1 MTATRT
7 PRGLYAITSD
17 ALCRDA
23 AALTQG
29 VRAAL
34 QGGAVMIQYRDKR
47 ATASQRLSRAEALCA
62 LCHDQGVPFI
72 VNDDIDL
79 ARAIGADGVHLGRSD
94 GTVDAAR
101 QALGAHAIVGISCG
115 PHPERALQAETEG
128 ASYAAI
134 GRLFP
139 SSTKPDAP
147 AAEIDDLRAARAAIG
162 IRLCAI
168 GGITPAHAPAVI
180 AVGAD
185 LLAVVAGVFDAPDV
199 TSAAGAY
206 TAAFQRPTEKTQE
219 P

>member
-17 ALCRDA
+17 ALCRNTVT
-23 AALTQG
+23 LMQG

-34 QGGAVMIQYRDKR
+34 QGGAVMIQYRDKQ
-47 ATASQRLSRAEALCA
+47 ATASERLSRAETLRALCR
-62 LCHDQGVPFI
+62 DQGVPFI

-79 ARAIGADGVHLGRSD
+79 ARVVGADGVHLGRSD

-101 QALGAHAIVGISCG
+101 QALGVHAIVGISCG
-115 PHPERALQAETEG
+115 PIPERAVQAEAEG

-139 SSTKPDAP
+139 SQTKPSAP
-147 AAEIDDLRAARAAIG
+147 AAGMEDLRAARSAIR

-168 GGITPAHAPAVI
+168 GGITPAHAPEVI
-180 AVGAD
+180 AAGAD
-185 LLAVVAGVFDAPDV
+185 LLAVVAGVFDAQDV
-199 TSAAGAY
+199 ANAAAAY
-206 TAAFQRPTEKTQE
+206 TAAFQTSTGKTQE

>member
-1 MTATRT
+1 MKVMLA

-23 AALTQG
+23 AALEHG
-29 VRAAL
+29 VRDAL
-34 QGGAVMIQYRDKR
+34 RGGAVMIQYRDKQ
-47 ATASQRLSRAEALCA
+47 ASTSERLTRAETLCA
-62 LCHDQGVPFI
+62 LCRDHGVPLI

-79 ARAIGADGVHLGRSD
+79 ARVVGADGVHLGRSD

-101 QALGAHAIVGISCG
+101 QALGEHAIVGISCG
-115 PHPERALQAETEG
+115 PAPERAVQAEAEG

-139 SSTKPDAP
+139 SQTKPNAP
-147 AAEIDDLRAARAAIG
+147 AARLDDLRAARAAIR

-168 GGITPAHAPAVI
+168 GGITPAHAPAVV
-180 AVGAD
+180 AAGAD
-185 LLAVVAGVFDAPDV
+185 LLAVVAGVFDAQDV
-199 TSAAGAY
+199 ASAAGAY
-206 TAAFQRPTEKTQE
+206 TAAFQTSTGKTQE